1 MKTRSA
7 CRCLLCQLELQL
19 KQQLS
24 ETRRQE
30 DYAKVA
36 ASNLLLSGFPSAFA
50 LNTHLRA
57 CRSNGNGGHPADPIL
72 LELLHL
78 RQRDA
83 TDTLLRDVLL
93 LAFIPVLHSTSRQ
106 IARRYVSASPDDTA
120 QHLLLTFLETLD
132 SAALHDRNSHLAFV
146 LSRMVKR
153 NVFDWAEHETRS
165 PGNDER
171 DDHLSEPAASS
182 GVPEL
187 LERTV
192 QLRHFLFRCQ
202 RDGLL
207 SGPDLELLV
216 HTKLEE
222 NFGEVGGTSAG
233 YSNALRQ
240 KMKRLLRKLRA
251 AARIPRYTGQ
261 HQNSTER
268 K

>member
-24 ETRRQE
+24 DTRRQE

-36 ASNLLLSGFPSAFA
+36 TSNLLLSGFPSAFA
-50 LNTHLRA
+50 LTAHLRA
-57 CRSNGNGGHPADPIL
+57 CRSDGNGCHPADPIL

-120 QHLLLTFLETLD
+120 QHLLLTFLETLN
-132 SAALHDRNSHLAFV
+132 SAALRDRNSHLAFV

-153 NVFDWAEHETRS
+153 SVFDWVERETRS

-171 DDHLSEPAASS
+171 DEHLLEPATST
-182 GVPEL
+182 GIPEPF
-187 LERTV
+187 ERAV
-192 QLRHFLFRCQ
+192 LLRHFLFRCQ
-202 RDGLL
+202 RDGVLTDA
-207 SGPDLELLV
+207 DLELLI
-216 HTKLEE
+216 HIKLQA
-222 NFGEVGGTSAG
+222 NFGEVNGISAG

-240 KMKRLLRKLRA
+240 KIKRLLHKLRA
-251 AARIPRYTGQ
+251 VARTTR
-261 HQNSTER
+261 STVRHHNPHER
-268 K
+268 I

>member
-24 ETRRQE
+24 ETCRQE
-30 DYAKVA
+30 DYARVA

-50 LNTHLRA
+50 LTAHLRA
-57 CRSNGNGGHPADPIL
+57 CRSNGNGCHPADPIL

-106 IARRYVSASPDDTA
+106 IARRYASASPDDTA
-120 QHLLLTFLETLD
+120 QHLLLAFLETLD
-132 SAALHDRNSHLAFV
+132 SAALRDRNSHLAFV
-146 LSRMVKR
+146 LSRTVKR

-165 PGNDER
+165 PGSDER

-182 GVPEL
+182 GIPEP
-187 LERTV
+187 LERKV

-207 SGPDLELLV
+207 TEPDMELLI
-216 HTKLEE
+216 HIKLEE
-222 NFGEVGGTSAG
+222 NFGEVGGISAG

-240 KMKRLLRKLRA
+240 KIKRLLRKLRA
-251 AARIPRYTGQ
+251 AARIPRFTVQ
-261 HQNSTER
+261 HQNSTEP